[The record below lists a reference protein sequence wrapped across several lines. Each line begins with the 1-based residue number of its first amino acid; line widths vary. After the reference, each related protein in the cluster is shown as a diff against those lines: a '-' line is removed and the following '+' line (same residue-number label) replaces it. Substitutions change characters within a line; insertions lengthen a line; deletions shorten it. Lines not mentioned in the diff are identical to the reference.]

1 MLART
6 QMNAL
11 TSLRKFCTTSHVGFK
26 FKLTE
31 EMSKKFEEEQKA
43 KRDPEPELAGT
54 TKENDLLMGRV
65 SSDRYKQVVKIGV
78 PKHRLN
84 THYLLFVRET
94 DNVQAL
100 DANEI
105 AKPGDW
111 VLLRRDPDAVDEKV
125 PFVIEK
131 VIYSYGKLM
140 DPLTGRR
147 SFGIYYEDDLEQLEK
162 IKLEV

>member
-1 MLART
+1 MLARN
-6 QMNAL
+6 QLRAIIGI
-11 TSLRKFCTTSHVGFK
+11 RKFCATPTVGFK

-31 EMSKKFEEEQKA
+31 DMSKQFEEDQKA
-43 KRDPEPELAGT
+43 KKKPDPPLAIT
-54 TKENDLLMGRV
+54 TKENNLLMGRV
-65 SSDRYKQVVKIGV
+65 SHERYKQVVKIGV

-100 DANEI
+100 DPNDI

-111 VLLRRDPDAVDEKV
+111 VMIRRDPDTVDERV
-125 PFVIEK
+125 PFVIER
-131 VIYSYGKLM
+131 VIYSRGEWI

-147 SFGIYYEDDLEQLEK
+147 SFGIYYDDDLEQLEK